1 MSYLR
6 HSYLLFSLAVI
17 SGIFIFRQLSGNI
30 KEKISVLSLPIL
42 ISGIVFLLI
51 FAFVIFSGK
60 ENFSKN
66 RFSFYIL
73 TVFLVLLM
81 LLSFLSAGR
90 SFSSKLFNHKDICEL
105 INKDSLREA
114 CSIEI
119 SGRVASHPR
128 AGTGNYYFNL
138 DNSTII
144 FNDRLSD
151 NRHYLENIN
160 DIFISMAS
168 GGNKKPAVMRDDII
182 KISVEDIKKYVGKK
196 GEKLLVFCTEKAEKE
211 KASSFLHKF
220 YTVRQKVFFFLS
232 EKFRECFSYRNY
244 TFASAVL
251 LGNQEELSQALRE
264 SFTKSGLYHML
275 AISGLHLSILFSII
289 SFFLSR
295 ADYLKSA
302 RFRNTANLLCFLLLL
317 AFNILVGLKAAMMR
331 ASFFFIIYS
340 VSRNFGKYNH
350 SQNVLCMT
358 LIAMLLINPEFLSD
372 AGFILSF
379 AATAGIIIVSPV
391 IKKIFF
397 LFSEGRHL
405 TGNYFVKILILNT
418 SVNIFIL
425 PLSFYYFRGYYVLSF
440 LSNMVCS
447 PVFYL
452 ILLLLFAGSVLAL
465 FLPATGYIF
474 LKPASLLISLIIN
487 LSNFFSESSF
497 GYIKTKF
504 FNRPLN
510 IFIYYMLL
518 FMLLLS
524 ANYFLSFK
532 YKMKE
537 KNVV

>member
-1 MSYLR
+1 MSYLK

-17 SGIFIFRQLSGNI
+17 SGIFIFRQLPENI
-30 KEKISVLSLPIL
+30 KEKISVLSLPAL
-42 ISGIVFLLI
+42 ISVIVFLLI
-51 FAFVIFSGK
+51 SAIIIFYRK

-66 RFSFYIL
+66 RFSFYVL
-73 TVFLVLLM
+73 TAFFALFM
-81 LLSFLSAGR
+81 LLSFLSAGQ
-90 SFSSKLFNHKDICEL
+90 SFSSTVFNRKDIYEL
-105 INKDSLREA
+105 INKNSLREVY
-114 CSIEI
+114 SIEI

-128 AGTGNYYFNL
+128 EGTGNYYFNL
-138 DNSTII
+138 DNSAII
-144 FNDRLSD
+144 FNDRFSG

-160 DIFISMAS
+160 GIFISMAS
-168 GGNKKPAVMRDDII
+168 GENKNPAVMRDDII
-182 KISVEDIKKYVGKK
+182 KITVEDIKTYVGEK
-196 GEKLLVFCTEKAEKE
+196 GEKLSIFCTEKAEKE

-220 YTVRQKVFFFLS
+220 YIARQKVFFFLS

-251 LGNQEELSQALRE
+251 LGNQGGLSQTLRD

-295 ADYLKSA
+295 AGYLISA
-302 RFRNTANLLCFLLLL
+302 RFRNAADLLCFILLL

-340 VSRNFGKYNH
+340 VSRSSGKYNH
-350 SQNVLCMT
+350 SPNVLCMA

-379 AATAGIIIVSPV
+379 AATAGIIIVSPI
-391 IKKIFF
+391 IKKMFF
-397 LFSEGRHL
+397 LFSGGRYL

-425 PLSFYYFRGYYVLSF
+425 PLSFYYFGGYYILSF
-440 LSNMVCS
+440 LSNVICS

-452 ILLLLFAGSVLAL
+452 ILLLLFAGSVLVL
-465 FLPATGYIF
+465 FLPVTGYIF
-474 LKPASLLISLIIN
+474 LKPASWLINLIIN
-487 LSNFFSESSF
+487 LSDFFSESSF

-504 FNRPLN
+504 FDRPLN

-518 FMLLLS
+518 SMFLLS